1 MKAAKI
7 IVTANPGNWEG
18 DFRCVVDKGGGELL
32 YAKYV
37 CWWGVYDPCCIH
49 TRARRTMD
57 FKKKI
62 KPFHPSLSPALNPP
76 ASRLWEAM
84 GSKALVLVDRMYVE
98 LPHALLDREDVVY
111 FDSLD
116 KSSLV
121 DTVRYYLEHEEEARR
136 IAMNGF
142 YKVQRGRGY
151 WVSEPWLVCGRP

>member
-1 MKAAKI
+1 
-7 IVTANPGNWEG
+7 
-18 DFRCVVDKGGGELL
+18 
-32 YAKYV
+32 
-37 CWWGVYDPCCIH
+37 
-49 TRARRTMD
+49 
-57 FKKKI
+57 
-62 KPFHPSLSPALNPP
+62 
-76 ASRLWEAM
+76 M